1 MSTDRPLRTAEVIAV
16 GSELLGSTRVDT
28 NSLFLSERLASLG
41 IQLRA
46 KAVVG
51 DDRALL
57 AEVFRAAIH
66 RSDVVILTGG
76 LGPTDDDLTR
86 DAVAATLGAP
96 LALDPEIAD
105 ALRERFRSFGY
116 QDFPQRNLRQAMV
129 PAGARVTVLREGSG
143 PQERSIRIDFS
154 QEREG
159 RSPLPR
165 YAVCQFSGLSRT
177 DLSGL
182 TSDRGPVGGAAL
194 YLLKHYY
201 LDTPDAA
208 VAEPGAG

>member
-1 MSTDRPLRTAEVIAV
+1 MAGLAALTALAGLTACA
-16 GSELLGSTRVDT
+16 GS
-28 NSLFLSERLASLG
+28 
-41 IQLRA
+41 
-46 KAVVG
+46 
-51 DDRALL
+51 
-57 AEVFRAAIH
+57 
-66 RSDVVILTGG
+66 
-76 LGPTDDDLTR
+76 P
-86 DAVAATLGAP
+86 
-96 LALDPEIAD
+96 DPE
-105 ALRERFRSFGY
+105 
-116 QDFPQRNLRQAMV
+116 QARICRRTLPTLV
-129 PAGARVTVLREGSG
+129 PAGARVTVLREASG
-143 PQERSIRIDFS
+143 PQDRSIRIDFS
-154 QEREG
+154 QDRVG

>member
-1 MSTDRPLRTAEVIAV
+1 MKSAFRGRLAALTA
-16 GSELLGSTRVDT
+16 
-28 NSLFLSERLASLG
+28 LASLTACAG
-41 IQLRA
+41 
-46 KAVVG
+46 
-51 DDRALL
+51 
-57 AEVFRAAIH
+57 
-66 RSDVVILTGG
+66 S
-76 LGPTDDDLTR
+76 P
-86 DAVAATLGAP
+86 
-96 LALDPEIAD
+96 DPE
-105 ALRERFRSFGY
+105 
-116 QDFPQRNLRQAMV
+116 QARICRRTLPTLV

-182 TSDRGPVGGAAL
+182 TSDRGPIGGAAL